1 MFHKLSFKLSSWFIL
16 IFLIFALALNTL
28 GLHFLEHKLVQ
39 KQISLLYEEAQV
51 ISSQYLSKY
60 YDQTAS
66 PNDIRTPLSAVDTF
80 LGVRIMAVKKNGDV
94 FADTRESDF
103 TKYANLNIVAPG
115 LLEQYYIKNTTLNGF
130 LQTPSLAVCYVINSD
145 KNIQGYVVL
154 LEPWANITAAA
165 YKYIDVIN
173 VCLIILAIILLCTF
187 IYLYYVLIHP
197 VRALNKCAHE
207 YANGNFNYE
216 IQMKRKDEFKDL
228 ATSVTY
234 IGTELGSL
242 ENYQKKFIANV
253 SHDFRSPLTSI
264 KGYAEAMKDGTIPY
278 EMQNKYLDIILF
290 ESERLTKLTSNLLT
304 LNNIKH
310 NGTILH
316 ITSFDMNQ
324 IIKNTA
330 ATFEGIC
337 TKKRIRFELIFES
350 KQAIVCGDV
359 DKIQQVIYNLID
371 NAIKFS
377 QSNSVIQIGTEEK
390 NDKLFI
396 SVKDH
401 GIGIPA
407 NSLHKIWERFYKTD
421 SSRGKDKKGTGLG
434 LSIVKEIINAHD
446 ENITVASTVD
456 VGTEFIFTLPMSEG
470 ELTLPM

>member
-1 MFHKLSFKLSSWFIL
+1 MYHKLSFKLSSWFIF

-28 GLHFLEHKLVQ
+28 GLHFLEHRLVQ
-39 KQISLLYEEAQV
+39 EQVSLLYEEAQV

-60 YDQTAS
+60 YDQTES
-66 PNDIRTPLSAVDTF
+66 PNAIRTQLSAVDTF
-80 LGVRIMAVKKNGDV
+80 LDVRILAVKKSGDV
-94 FADTRESDF
+94 FVDTRESDS
-103 TKYANLNIVAPG
+103 TKYTNLNLAVPG

-130 LQTPSLAVCYVINSD
+130 LPTPSLAVCYVMNSD
-145 KNIQGYVVL
+145 KDIQGYVVL
-154 LEPWANITAAA
+154 LQPWTNITASAN
-165 YKYIDVIN
+165 KYIDVIN

-187 IYLYYVLIHP
+187 IYLYYVIIHP
-197 VRALNKCAHE
+197 VRALNKGAHW

-216 IQMKRKDEFKDL
+216 IQMRRKDEFKDL
-228 ATSVTY
+228 AASINY
-234 IGTELGSL
+234 IGTELGNL

-264 KGYAEAMKDGTIPY
+264 KGYAEAIKDGTIPY

-350 KQAIVCGDV
+350 KQSNVCGDV

-377 QSNSVIQIGTEEK
+377 HSNSVIQIGTEEK

-434 LSIVKEIINAHD
+434 LSIVKEIINAHN

-470 ELTLPM
+470 N